1 MRSAR
6 LAFAVLGV
14 ALAAATVALPPP
26 LPAEHLMVQT
36 LPARSPHWIF
46 VFDEAFENELDQRL
60 HLFDGDSYR
69 RLGQIDAGF
78 GPGIAFSPDGATTA
92 VATTYFSRGSRGTR
106 TDVVEFTDNRT
117 LTVTGEIVLPPKRAQ
132 LFIPM
137 YTLAYSADGHFLYAA
152 YITPATSF
160 AVLDPVQ
167 RKLLGEIDTAGCT
180 MVIPS
185 GADRVSSLCE
195 SGRLLTVRLDAQG
208 HEAARS
214 MSEPF
219 FDADADP
226 VFVQAI
232 PTNEGYVFLSF
243 LGAVHAVDLRGE
255 QPQFAKPWSLLSDA
269 EKGVWRPGA
278 EQVGAI
284 HRALGR
290 LYVPM
295 HRGGE
300 GTHKDGGTEIWV
312 FDLATH
318 RRLAHWPLTGA
329 RLTRILGIQV
339 SQDDAPLLFAATES
353 AQLAVLDAR
362 SGQLRHVEQHMGQTP
377 WVVFSP

>member
-1 MRSAR
+1 MRSAY

-14 ALAAATVALPPP
+14 ALAVPAVAVPPP
-26 LPAEHLMVQT
+26 LPAEHLTVQA
-36 LPARSPHWIF
+36 LPAKTPHWMF

-60 HLFDGDSYR
+60 LLFDGDTYR

-106 TDVVEFTDNRT
+106 TDVVEFTDNKT
-117 LTVTGEIVLPPKRAQ
+117 LAVTGEIVLPPKRAQ

-195 SGRLLTVRLDAQG
+195 SGRLLTVRIDGQG

-214 MSEPF
+214 MSDPF

-243 LGAVHAVDLRGE
+243 LGRVHAVDFRGA
-255 QPQFAKPWSLLSDA
+255 QPQFAAPWSLVSDA

-318 RRLAHWPLTGA
+318 RRLARWPLSGG

-339 SQDDAPLLFAATES
+339 SQDEAPLLFAATES
-353 AQLAVLDAR
+353 AQIAVLDAR
-362 SGQLRHVEQHMGQTP
+362 SGQLRHIEQHMGQTP
-377 WVVFSP
+377 WVLFNF

>member
-1 MRSAR
+1 MRSAH
-6 LAFAVLGV
+6 LAFAFLGV
-14 ALAAATVALPPP
+14 VLAVPAVAVPPP
-26 LPAEHLMVQT
+26 LPAEHLTVQS
-36 LPARSPHWIF
+36 LPPKTPHWTF

-60 HLFDGDSYR
+60 LLFDGDTYR

-117 LTVTGEIVLPPKRAQ
+117 LAVTGEIVLAPKRAQ

-185 GADRVSSLCE
+185 GPDRVSSLCE

-219 FDADADP
+219 FNADTDP

-243 LGAVHAVDLRGE
+243 LGAVHAVDLRGP
-255 QPQFAKPWSLLSDA
+255 QPQFAEPWSLVSDA
-269 EKGVWRPGA
+269 DKGVWRPGA

-284 HRALGR
+284 HRGLGR

-318 RRLAHWPLTGA
+318 RRLARWGLPGA
-329 RLTRILGIQV
+329 RLTRILGVQV
-339 SQDDAPLLFAATES
+339 TQDDTPLLFAATES
-353 AQLAVLDAR
+353 AQIAVVDAR
-362 SGQLRHVEQHMGQTP
+362 SGQVRHVEQHLGETP
-377 WVVFSP
+377 WVVFTF